1 MNAANPAAT
10 DKAEQMDQIARKQET
25 ADFLALANTKQGRR
39 FLWSLLGKCN
49 LFSTSFNPHGG
60 LMNIAEGKKQIGYQ
74 YLEKFNQL
82 CPDLYA
88 LMTQEANEAVRNRQ
102 LQLDNVEEESN
113 D

>member
-1 MNAANPAAT
+1 MNAANQAAA
-10 DKAEQMDQIARKQET
+10 DKAEQLDQLAHKQDT
-25 ADFLALANTKQGRR
+25 ADFLALMNTQHGRR
-39 FLWSLLGKCN
+39 FMWSLLSKCN
-49 LFSTSFNPHGG
+49 LFATSFNPHGG

-74 YLEKFNQL
+74 YLEKINQL

-102 LQLDNVEEESN
+102 LQLENVEEESN